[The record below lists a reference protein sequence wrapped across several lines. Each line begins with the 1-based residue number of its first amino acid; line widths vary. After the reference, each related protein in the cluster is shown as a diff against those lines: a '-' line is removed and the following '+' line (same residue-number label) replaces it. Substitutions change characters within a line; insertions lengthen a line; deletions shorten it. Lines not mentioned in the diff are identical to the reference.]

1 VEDKT
6 WNTAI
11 TRVKPNSLL
20 LRGYPI
26 NELIGRVSF
35 AQAIFLVIMGEL
47 PGTNEARM
55 LDAIFV
61 SSIDHGV
68 TPPSSL
74 AARTIASTG
83 ASMGA
88 ALAGGILSI
97 SKHHGG
103 AIEDSMKLFGE
114 AVEKRSG
121 MNKTPKEAAEI
132 IIHEY
137 REQGRRLPGYGHRF
151 HTEDPRSLRLF
162 AIAQDLKIAGEYVEM
177 ATAIE
182 KGIATIMGKRL
193 PLNVDGAIAA
203 LLCDMSIPPSLA
215 NAFFVMA
222 RVPGLVAH
230 IHEEQTAMKPMRHI
244 NSRDHVYS
252 GPPERGLDGRE
263 SLPARGVEK

>member
-1 VEDKT
+1 VNDQT

-11 TRVKPNSLL
+11 TKVKPNHLL

-26 NELIGRVSF
+26 SDLIGRISF
-35 AQAIFLVIMGEL
+35 AQAIYLAIMGEL
-47 PGTNEARM
+47 PGANEARM

-83 ASMGA
+83 ASMSA
-88 ALAGGILSI
+88 ALAGGILAI

-103 AIEDSMKLFGE
+103 AIEDSMKLFVE
-114 AVEKRSG
+114 AVEKRST
-121 MNKTPKEAAEI
+121 MNKTPTEGAEI
-132 IIHEY
+132 IINEY

-151 HTEDPRSLRLF
+151 HTQDPRSLRLF
-162 AIAQDLKIAGEYVEM
+162 AIARDLKIAGVYVEV

-182 KGIATIMGKRL
+182 KGIETIMGKRL

-203 LLCDMSIPPSLA
+203 LLCDMSIPLSLA
-215 NAFFVMA
+215 NAFFIMA

-244 NSRDHVYS
+244 SSREHVYS
-252 GPPERGLDGRE
+252 GPPERGLNGRE
-263 SLPARGVEK
+263 SL